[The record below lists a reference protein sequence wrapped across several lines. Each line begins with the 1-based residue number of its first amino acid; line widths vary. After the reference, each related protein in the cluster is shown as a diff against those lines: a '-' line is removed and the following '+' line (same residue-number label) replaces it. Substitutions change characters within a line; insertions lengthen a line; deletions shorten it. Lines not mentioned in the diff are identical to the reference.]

1 MAKQGNQTHRA
12 DPGGRPVPVG
22 EGREAWQLP
31 IRKCRCICA
40 QTANIGTEQS
50 PNYPQADWLGDMT
63 TGHTQ
68 REKQRTG
75 EREGESD
82 VYTPQLSKWLC
93 RALAK

>member
-1 MAKQGNQTHRA
+1 MEWGS
-12 DPGGRPVPVG
+12 
-22 EGREAWQLP
+22 GREAWQLP

-68 REKQRTG
+68 REKQRLG
-75 EREGESD
+75 ERGEAVRRLHAS
-82 VYTPQLSKWLC
+82 VVKVAVQGIS
-93 RALAK
+93 